1 MNKILKPLATACGVL
16 LLAACGG
23 TLPYQDPSLPPD
35 ERAADLVS
43 RLTLEE
49 KASLMQNTSPAIPR
63 LGIKEYDWWNEAL
76 HGVGRSGLATVF
88 PQCVGMAAS
97 WDDNLV
103 LDVFT
108 AVSDEARAKSNEYA
122 KAGGLK
128 RYQGLT
134 FWTPNVNIFRDPR
147 WGRGQE
153 TYGEDPY
160 LTSRMGVNVVRGLQG
175 PEDSKYDKLHA
186 CAKHFAV
193 HSGPE
198 WNRHIF
204 NAENIAP
211 RDLWETYLP
220 AFKAL
225 VQEADVKEVM
235 CAYNRYEGEPCCGS
249 NRLLHQILREEWGY
263 QGIVVSDCWAINDFF
278 TEGHHNTEPDVPH
291 ATAKAVSTGTDL
303 ECGESY
309 GSLVEAVQQGLIDEA
324 TIDTSLRRLM
334 KARIELGE
342 FDEDVP
348 WHQIPLSVVDSK
360 EHRDLA
366 LRIAQESIVLLQNKN
381 NLLPLKKEGMKIA
394 LMGPNAN
401 DSIMQWG
408 NYNGFPSRTVTLL
421 QALQEQLPDTRL
433 IYEHGCDHTSAVALQ
448 SLFNECTA
456 SDGQTGFK
464 ASYWKRMDQ
473 ADGEPDVV
481 THVSGPFRFT
491 TAGATV
497 FAPDVPLGGF
507 AASYE
512 TTFRPQ
518 KTEDVVFSFHTQ
530 GGAQLYIDG
539 KQVASAANMKSNRV
553 YVLKAEAGK
562 SYDLKVTFAA
572 TEGDCATLNFDF
584 GREVPLDLTRSVDRV
599 KDADVVIF
607 AGGISPGLEGEEMP
621 VAIPGFRG
629 GDRETIELPAVQT
642 QLLKELHK
650 AGKRIIFVNF
660 SGSAIALTQ
669 EAQLCDAIVQ
679 AWYPGQAGGYAIASV
694 LFGDYNPAGRLPVT
708 FYRSTEQ
715 LPDFQDYNMKG
726 HTYRYMT
733 EKPLFPFGHGLSYT
747 TFSYGKASLSA
758 DEVKCGES
766 CTLTIPVT
774 NSGERD
780 GEEVVQVYLRRPAD
794 KEGPSHTLRAFRRI
808 PLKKGETQQVTF
820 QLDGDSFEWFDTESN
835 TMRPLKGEYE
845 ILYGGTSDKSKL
857 QRIPVKLI

>member
-708 FYRSTEQ
+708 FYKSTEQ